1 MRKKLFFL
9 TVLTLSIISCRT
21 YNKTNLTE
29 NLSRMVGRDQE
40 IQNLIMNH
48 ATNDRTK
55 LDSLNLLKKEI
66 FETNYLN
73 IKSIYEKIGY
83 PSISK
88 YGKENS
94 YNYWL
99 LVQHCD
105 NDIIFQEKVMNN
117 MKKLV
122 VKNDVNKKNYAY
134 LYDRVMKN
142 KGKKQLYGTQFS
154 YLPPNHEP
162 SVVNI
167 EDSINVDTRRKEV
180 GLEPLSE
187 YIKSMKELLKNR

>member
-1 MRKKLFFL
+1 MKNVTMLFSFL
-9 TVLTLSIISCRT
+9 TLFISCKT
-21 YNKTNLTE
+21 YDKLE
-29 NLSRMVGRDQE
+29 LSESLSKMVNRDQE
-40 IQNLIMNH
+40 IQNLIMDNGGKDK
-48 ATNDRTK
+48 NK
-55 LDSLNLLKKEI
+55 SDSLNLLKNQI
-66 FETNYLN
+66 FESNYLK
-73 IKSIYEKIGY
+73 IKSIYEDIGY

-105 NDIIFQEKVMNN
+105 NDVLFQENILKK

-122 VKNDVNKKNYAY
+122 NKNDVNKKNYAY

-142 KGKKQLYGTQFS
+142 KGAKQLYGTQFS
-154 YLPPNHEP
+154 YLPPNYELQIL
-162 SVVNI
+162 NI
-167 EDSINVDTRRKEV
+167 EDSINVDVRRKEV

-187 YIKSMKELLKNR
+187 YIKQMKDILNNR

>member
-1 MRKKLFFL
+1 MKNTILFF
-9 TVLTLSIISCRT
+9 SILIMLFTSCKT
-21 YNKTNLTE
+21 YNKMSLTE
-29 NLSRMVGRDQE
+29 SLSKMVNRDQE
-40 IQNLIMNH
+40 IQTLIMNSQGK
-48 ATNDRTK
+48 DRTK

-66 FETNYLN
+66 FDTNYLN
-73 IKSIYEKIGY
+73 IKSIYEQIGY

-105 NDIIFQEKVMNN
+105 NDIIFQEKVLNK

-142 KGKKQLYGTQFS
+142 KGKKQLYGTQFT

-167 EDSINVDTRRKEV
+167 EDSINIDARRKEI

>member
-1 MRKKLFFL
+1 MKNVTMLFSFL
-9 TVLTLSIISCRT
+9 TLFISCKT
-21 YNKTNLTE
+21 YDKLE
-29 NLSRMVGRDQE
+29 LSESLSKMVNRDQE
-40 IQNLIMNH
+40 IQNLIMDNGGKDK
-48 ATNDRTK
+48 NK
-55 LDSLNLLKKEI
+55 SDSLNLLKKQI
-66 FETNYLN
+66 FESNYLK
-73 IKSIYEKIGY
+73 IKSIYEDIGY

-105 NDIIFQEKVMNN
+105 NDVLFQENILKK

-122 VKNDVNKKNYAY
+122 NKNDVNKKNYAY

-142 KGKKQLYGTQFS
+142 KGAKQLYGTQFS
-154 YLPPNHEP
+154 YLPPNYEP
-162 SVVNI
+162 QILNI
-167 EDSINVDTRRKEV
+167 EDSINVDVRRKEV

-187 YIKSMKELLKNR
+187 YIKQMKDILNNR